1 MRVRV
6 SMKVQISG
14 VRDGVR
20 WPGVGA
26 EVVVPDAEGAEL
38 CAQGYATPVA
48 EPVKSEKRPVKRAAE
63 KRA

>member
-20 WPGVGA
+20 WPGVGG
-26 EVVVPDAEGAEL
+26 EIVVPDTEGAEL
-38 CAQGYATPVA
+38 CTQGLATPVA
-48 EPVKSEKRPVKRAAE
+48 EVAKPEKRPAKRSAE
-63 KRA
+63 KRG

>member
-26 EVVVPDAEGAEL
+26 EIVVPDAEGAEL
-38 CAQGYATPVA
+38 CAQGYAEPVA
-48 EPVKSEKRPVKRAAE
+48 VVAQPEKRPAKRSAE
-63 KRA
+63 KRG